1 MCVKQQDEKAKKDI
15 DKSKAKQTD
24 LERTNFVFSWAS
36 SACASAAA
44 ATARSASK
52 RDDASDSSISKES
65 IKKNQKS
72 GSGAVS
78 GASAVSV
85 TREGIYT
92 TSQHPLTLRLMQ
104 LLCGAASI
112 LYPTVAASGK
122 TSVQDDLAAADSDQ
136 QVTCSITRPLL

>member
-1 MCVKQQDEKAKKDI
+1 M
-15 DKSKAKQTD
+15 
-24 LERTNFVFSWAS
+24 FSWAS

-52 RDDASDSSISKES
+52 RDSASDSNISKES
-65 IKKNQKS
+65 IKKSQRF
-72 GSGAVS
+72 GSGA

-112 LYPTVAASGK
+112 LYPTVAGSGR

-136 QVTCSITRPLL
+136 QVTCSITRPLLWRLNLPLYLIMVWFPLL

>member
-1 MCVKQQDEKAKKDI
+1 M
-15 DKSKAKQTD
+15 
-24 LERTNFVFSWAS
+24 FSWAS

-52 RDDASDSSISKES
+52 RDSASDSNISKES
-65 IKKNQKS
+65 IKKSQRS
-72 GSGAVS
+72 GS

-104 LLCGAASI
+104 LLCGAASL
-112 LYPTVAASGK
+112 LYPTVADSGR

>member
-1 MCVKQQDEKAKKDI
+1 MLIQQDEKAKKDI

-52 RDDASDSSISKES
+52 RDGASDSSISKES
-65 IKKNQKS
+65 IKKNQRS
-72 GSGAVS
+72 GS

-112 LYPTVAASGK
+112 LYPTVAASGR

-136 QVTCSITRPLL
+136 QVTYSITRPLL

>member
-1 MCVKQQDEKAKKDI
+1 M
-15 DKSKAKQTD
+15 
-24 LERTNFVFSWAS
+24 FSWAS

-52 RDDASDSSISKES
+52 RDSASDSNISKES
-65 IKKNQKS
+65 IKKSQRS
-72 GSGAVS
+72 GSGAGA

-104 LLCGAASI
+104 LLCGAASL
-112 LYPTVAASGK
+112 LYPTVADSGR

>member
-1 MCVKQQDEKAKKDI
+1 M
-15 DKSKAKQTD
+15 
-24 LERTNFVFSWAS
+24 FSWAS

-52 RDDASDSSISKES
+52 RDGASDSSISKES
-65 IKKNQKS
+65 IKKNQR
-72 GSGAVS
+72 S

-112 LYPTVAASGK
+112 LYPTVAGSGR

-136 QVTCSITRPLL
+136 QVTCSITRPLLCGFNLPLHLIMVWFPLL